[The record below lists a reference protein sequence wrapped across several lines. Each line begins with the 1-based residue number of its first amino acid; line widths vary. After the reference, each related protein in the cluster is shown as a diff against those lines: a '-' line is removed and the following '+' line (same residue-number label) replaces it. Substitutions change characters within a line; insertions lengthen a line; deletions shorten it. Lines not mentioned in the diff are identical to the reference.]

1 MNYLLIGLSLSF
13 QITSNKIIWLN
24 YNPNIFSAFTAFL
37 NSFTIFLI
45 PIYLQRKKINNKKN
59 YMSLIIII
67 FFIQLI
73 IFFILG
79 SRIVIFLYIIFSI
92 LSYFIFNKLNI
103 LNTAF
108 LIICALVLI
117 FLSGVIFNLRL
128 VETDINLYLSL
139 LYSNYTFVVSP
150 SDYVLEKLDRS
161 FFFTSLYSVYL
172 YLIHG
177 FYECLYMFDYST
189 TFMEYGKNILWLP
202 LKIMSLFVDLNFE
215 TIRFNLRSGVFQTFI
230 RPIYLD
236 FKFLSPLIIFI
247 LFFLLSVPFSLLIK
261 NKINWFCCL
270 LVSYAWIISSQ
281 YYHHLI
287 LVPILII

>member
-1 MNYLLIGLSLSF
+1 
-13 QITSNKIIWLN
+13 
-24 YNPNIFSAFTAFL
+24 
-37 NSFTIFLI
+37 
-45 PIYLQRKKINNKKN
+45 
-59 YMSLIIII
+59 MSLIIII

-161 FFFTSLYSVYL
+161 FFL
-172 YLIHG
+172 H
-177 FYECLYMFDYST
+177 
-189 TFMEYGKNILWLP
+189 
-202 LKIMSLFVDLNFE
+202 LF
-215 TIRFNLRSGVFQTFI
+215 IQ
-230 RPIYLD
+230 Y
-236 FKFLSPLIIFI
+236 IFI
-247 LFFLLSVPFSLLIK
+247 
-261 NKINWFCCL
+261 
-270 LVSYAWIISSQ
+270 
-281 YYHHLI
+281 
-287 LVPILII
+287 